1 MENPFGPRSYGKLE
15 KVTDRVWIFRNIVN
29 SALVVGERGA
39 AVIDTQVNK
48 ASARRLLGMIREVI
62 GSKPILYSINTHY
75 HWDHTNGNEVFKGAG
90 ATLVS
95 GARTKRYMVDR
106 APRQKAFLA
115 SRGFALGDD
124 PALPEVA
131 FEGTL
136 ELDLGGQR
144 LRLVA
149 MGDAETDDASTV
161 HVPDENVV
169 CAGDTVMTGSFPIF
183 GQPVMNEGLMAN
195 RSWLEAVA
203 RIRALG
209 PSAVL
214 PGHGPLA
221 RAAELDLFEKIMEY
235 FLTEVRAAH
244 TKGLSLGELLA
255 EVEGNL
261 PKWIRDMAEV
271 WGTPRYAI
279 LRIWRGL
286 VDDPE
291 PGWQHRKPSAIPTA
305 DPAQVGT
312 RTQGLDT
319 VESWASCAREA
330 AEGGDSALAVAVAR
344 ETARRFPDDAKA
356 WVSLGRTLIQTSRVA
371 ASVLEK
377 GDFFIEAKRSWER
390 AQKLDPEHGPGHLLE
405 GEMLVF
411 TSYRNGDDTAPGESK
426 VRQGMELGLDAVDQ
440 GRALFLLGLA
450 ARTRGDEKTAVQRF
464 NEALAK
470 DPGLFP
476 ARLALA

>member
-1 MENPFGPRSYGKLE
+1 MENPFGPRTYGKLE
-15 KVTDRVWIFRNIVN
+15 QVSPRVWLFRNIVN
-29 SALVVGERGA
+29 SSLVVGEKGVA
-39 AVIDTQVNK
+39 IIDTQVNK
-48 ASARRLLGMIREVI
+48 ASARRLLGIVKAVI
-62 GSKPILYSINTHY
+62 GSKPLLYAINTHY
-75 HWDHTNGNEVFKGAG
+75 HWDHTNGNEVFAKAG

-95 GARTKRYMVDR
+95 GARTKRYMVER

-124 PALPEVA
+124 PALPEIV
-131 FEGTL
+131 FEGSL

-144 LRLVA
+144 LRLA
-149 MGDAETDDASTV
+149 HMGDAETDDPSCV
-161 HVPDENVV
+161 HLPDENLA

-195 RSWLEAVA
+195 RSWIDALA

-221 RAAELDLFEKIMEY
+221 RTAELDLFEKIQEW

-244 TKGLSLGELLA
+244 TKGLALDELLG

-261 PKWIRDMAEV
+261 PPWIRELAEV

-279 LRIWRGL
+279 LRVWRGL
-286 VDDPE
+286 VDESE
-291 PGWQHRKPSAIPTA
+291 PGWQHRKPSAIPSC
-305 DPAQVGT
+305 DPAAVSAKT
-312 RTQGLDT
+312 AGLET
-319 VESWASCAREA
+319 VESWTACSKEA
-330 AEGGDSALAVAVAR
+330 AEGGDFAIAIAVAR
-344 ETARRFPDDAKA
+344 EAVRRFPDSASA
-356 WVSLGRTLIQTSRVA
+356 WVALGRTLIQGSRVA
-371 ASVLEK
+371 PSVLEK
-377 GDFFIEAKRSWER
+377 GDFFIEAKRAWER
-390 AQKLDPEHGPGHLLE
+390 AQRLAPDYGPGHLLE

-411 TSYRNGDDTAPGESK
+411 TAYRNGDDTENGEKK
-426 VRQGMELGLDAVDQ
+426 VRQAIELGLDAQDK

-450 ARTRGDEKTAVQRF
+450 ARTNGDEKAAVERF
-464 NEALAK
+464 KEALVQ
-470 DPGLFP
+470 DPSQFP